1 MSFVKMLQVIF
12 QLHMLLFAVKRHCHE
27 EYGFIILGAK
37 LCYRVRFNNK
47 YWNWKHVAKF
57 V

>member
-27 EYGFIILGAK
+27 EYGFIIFGAK

-47 YWNWKHVAKF
+47 F
-57 V
+57 